1 MSSRRI
7 NAMLWLGA
15 GVLIA
20 LAVLMVGWG
29 VMRPV
34 NTAPA
39 IEIAAVVPT
48 TNPATAPGLPRLE
61 EMQAVLERPL
71 RRDLGG
77 GGATT
82 APVSASANATVN
94 TLPVTLVGTIG
105 NSLAMLRMADGK
117 IELKG
122 VGESVAGMTV
132 ISIGPSKVE
141 VKYNGKVVALD
152 KQRRG

>member
-1 MSSRRI
+1 
-7 NAMLWLGA
+7 MLWLGA
-15 GVLIA
+15 SVLIA
-20 LAVLMVGWG
+20 LAVLVITWG

-34 NTAPA
+34 ESAPE
-39 IEIAAVVPT
+39 IEIAAVAPT
-48 TNPATAPGLPRLE
+48 TNPANAPGLPRLE
-61 EMQAVLERPL
+61 EMQAVLARPL

-77 GGATT
+77 GGTTT
-82 APVSASANATVN
+82 APVSAIANANVN

-132 ISIGPSKVE
+132 MKIAPTRVE